1 MQIEISYAELL
12 WLLQHKSGVNTDA
25 IDVCGVESNTLH
37 VNYKISS
44 LIPTTIAIKI
54 QLCSIENNNLHFFYN
69 CSMATS
75 LVIKGLIT
83 SLQNKIP
90 QGISVDTTN
99 HRIIVD
105 LLALDVSKG
114 VFQNLHLC
122 NLTFQSNS
130 LQLELKFV

>member
-1 MQIEISYAELL
+1 
-12 WLLQHKSGVNTDA
+12 
-25 IDVCGVESNTLH
+25 LH

-44 LIPTTIAIKI
+44 LLPTTIAIEI
-54 QLCSIENNNLHFFYN
+54 QLCSIENNSLYFFYN

-90 QGISVDTTN
+90 QGISIDATN
-99 HRIIVD
+99 QRIIVN
-105 LLALDVSKG
+105 LLDLDVSKEI
-114 VFQNLHLC
+114 FQNMHLC
-122 NLTFQSNS
+122 NLIFKINS

>member
-12 WLLQHKSGVNTDA
+12 WLLQHKKGVNTDA
-25 IDVCGVESNTLH
+25 INMCGVESNTLH

-44 LIPTTIAIKI
+44 LLPTTIAIEI
-54 QLCSIENNNLHFFYN
+54 QLCSIENNSLYFFYN

-90 QGISVDTTN
+90 QGISIDATN
-99 HRIIVD
+99 QRIIVN
-105 LLALDVSKG
+105 LLDLDVSKEI
-114 VFQNLHLC
+114 FQNMHLC
-122 NLTFQSNS
+122 NLIFKLNS